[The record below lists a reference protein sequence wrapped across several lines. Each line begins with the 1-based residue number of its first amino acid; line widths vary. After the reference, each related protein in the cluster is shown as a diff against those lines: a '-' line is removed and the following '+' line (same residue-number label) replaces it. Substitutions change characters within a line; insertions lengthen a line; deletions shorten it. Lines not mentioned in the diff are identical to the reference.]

1 MRAEAIIRFVGP
13 VVICA
18 SIFFSCIYV
27 FFAWDEREIRV
38 YGEIH
43 SERIVWKR
51 QTIMRKTIFILA
63 LTLNYLIS
71 IKCYLGNQ
79 QIKVPTTITV
89 SYPLNIYI
97 YMTEKKEIVFI
108 LSIKYYFIILFI
120 FLTSWLIAN
129 YKVR

>member
-63 LTLNYLIS
+63 LRMTLNYLIS

-97 YMTEKKEIVFI
+97 YI
-108 LSIKYYFIILFI
+108 
-120 FLTSWLIAN
+120 
-129 YKVR
+129 